1 MLTPLYA
8 GLLGLLY
15 AVLSG
20 RVMWWRM
27 RSGVLTGDG
36 PDEVGHAMVRA
47 HANFMEFV
55 PLGLVLIL
63 VIELGGG
70 DLRWVHGLGSA
81 LLAARVLHAVGMWR
95 STGVTLGRRGGA
107 GLTWAVLLVAS
118 AVCLSLYA
126 G

>member
-15 AVLSG
+15 ALLSG

-36 PDEVGHAMVRA
+36 SGEAGLAMIRA

-55 PLGLVLIL
+55 PISLVLIL
-63 VIELGGG
+63 LIELGGG
-70 DLRWVHGLGSA
+70 DPYWIHGLGGT
-81 LLAARVLHAVGMWR
+81 LLAARVLHAIGMWR
-95 STGVTLGRRGGA
+95 STGVSFGRRAGA
-107 GLTWAVLLVAS
+107 GLTLGVLVVAS
-118 AVCLSLYA
+118 GVCLSLCC

>member
-15 AVLSG
+15 ALLSG

-36 PDEVGHAMVRA
+36 PGEVGHAMVRA

-55 PLGLVLIL
+55 PLVLVLIL

-70 DLRWVHGLGSA
+70 DPRWVHGLGLA
-81 LLAARVLHAVGMWR
+81 LLVARVLHAVGKSER
-95 STGVTLGRRGGA
+95 HLCPSQE
-107 GLTWAVLLVAS
+107 VLAS
-118 AVCLSLYA
+118 CDRKFLEV
-126 G
+126 